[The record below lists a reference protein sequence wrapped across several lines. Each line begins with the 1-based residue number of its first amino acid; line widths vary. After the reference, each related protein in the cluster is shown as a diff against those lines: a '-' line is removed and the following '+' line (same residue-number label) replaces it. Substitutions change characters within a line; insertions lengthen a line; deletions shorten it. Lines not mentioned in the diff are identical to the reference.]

1 MLNSSCFS
9 IFQAILATAFA
20 KKDYDKAEMAA
31 SRVLQ
36 VLCHNLY
43 VFFFFFFTSHVGDAS
58 CHMSEDHICLTNMI
72 VLLRVCDALLLQLG
86 LVLGLILAV
95 ILGVGMRFGARL
107 FTDDVNV
114 LHLISIG
121 IPVLLMSETSNS
133 TFELFD
139 PK

>member
-1 MLNSSCFS
+1 
-9 IFQAILATAFA
+9 
-20 KKDYDKAEMAA
+20 
-31 SRVLQ
+31 
-36 VLCHNLY
+36 
-43 VFFFFFFTSHVGDAS
+43 
-58 CHMSEDHICLTNMI
+58 MSEDHLCLTNMI

-95 ILGVGMRFGARL
+95 ILGVGLRFGARL

-133 TFELFD
+133 TFALFNCLIPNNPVAFFFSYQFVAATQPINALAFVFD
-139 PK
+139 GVNFGASDFAYSAYSMASL